1 MVEIL
6 NSFTMNDKVPSFS
19 LEELAHKPHILIPE
33 YCWKPFNTISLLM
46 VASRALL
53 QVPFYTL
60 PFCFT
65 QHAGAAEESNDL

>member
-1 MVEIL
+1 
-6 NSFTMNDKVPSFS
+6 MNKVPT
-19 LEELAHKPHILIPE
+19 LEELAHKLHILIPE
-33 YCWKPFNTISLLM
+33 CCWKSLNKISLLM
-46 VASRALL
+46 VAGRALL